1 MPRALVVVLALAAA
15 CAPAARHGP
24 ATRKIP
30 EKMPGQTDP
39 AVRAKHLM
47 ERFPGVERIDFVQ
60 LLAWVEPRQGPC
72 WSELSPV
79 HRTPVEVRSALRGW
93 HPIAGSERAEGL
105 EQLVAR
111 GWTRIYRAPQGEGVE
126 RRASFAALDLRYGP
140 ELRCR
145 CGGVGDAVEESK
157 SDVSLRFRWER
168 GKMLEVSA
176 TGGARQAG
184 LSPAITA
191 GHLVTYDFAA
201 EGSFPGGKAGSCGA
215 HVALTLLIEPP
226 VL

>member
-1 MPRALVVVLALAAA
+1 MKRALVVVLALAAA
-15 CAPAARHGP
+15 CGP
-24 ATRKIP
+24 EAESRKVR

-39 AVRAKHLM
+39 AVRAKHLV

-60 LLAWVEPRQGPC
+60 LLAWVEPRHGPC
-72 WSELSPV
+72 WSELSPI
-79 HRTPVEVRSALRGW
+79 HRTPVEVRYALRGW
-93 HPIAGSERAEGL
+93 NPIAGSERTEGL
-105 EQLVAR
+105 EELVAR
-111 GWTRIYRAPQGEGVE
+111 GWTPIYRAPQGEGVE

-140 ELRCR
+140 ELHCR
-145 CGGVGDAVEESK
+145 CAGVGDAVEESK
-157 SDVSLRFRWER
+157 SDMSLRFRWER

-176 TGGARQAG
+176 TGGARHTG

-201 EGSFPGGKAGSCGA
+201 EGSFPGGKSGSCGA

>member
-15 CAPAARHGP
+15 CAPVARHGP
-24 ATRKIP
+24 EVR
-30 EKMPGQTDP
+30 EKMPGQTNP
-39 AVRAKHLM
+39 AIRAKHLA

-79 HRTPVEVRSALRGW
+79 HRTPVELRSALRGW
-93 HPIAGSERAEGL
+93 HPIAGGERAEGL
-105 EQLVAR
+105 EELVAQ
-111 GWTRIYRAPQGEGVE
+111 GWTRIYRAPQGEGFE
-126 RRASFAALDLRYGP
+126 RRASFAALDLSYGP

-145 CGGVGDAVEESK
+145 CAGVGDAVEESK

-168 GKMLEVSA
+168 GKLLEVSA
-176 TGGARQAG
+176 TGGARHAG

-191 GHLVTYDFAA
+191 GHLVTYDFAT
-201 EGSFPGGKAGSCGA
+201 EGAFPGGKPGSCGA
-215 HVALTLLIEPP
+215 HVTLTLLIEPP
-226 VL
+226 IL

>member
-1 MPRALVVVLALAAA
+1 MLRALVVVIALAAA
-15 CAPAARHGP
+15 CAPAARHRP

-39 AVRAKHLM
+39 AVRAKHLV

-79 HRTPVEVRSALRGW
+79 HRTPVELRSALRGW
-93 HPIAGSERAEGL
+93 HPGA
-105 EQLVAR
+105 
-111 GWTRIYRAPQGEGVE
+111 GVE
-126 RRASFAALDLRYGP
+126 RRASFAALDLSYGP

-145 CGGVGDAVEESK
+145 CAGVGDAVEESR
-157 SDVSLRFRWER
+157 SDLSLRFRWER

-176 TGGARQAG
+176 MGGTQHTG

-201 EGSFPGGKAGSCGA
+201 EGSFPGGKSGSCSA